1 VDISPGSDFRRT
13 INLDSFGNY
22 FFRSEQPFS
31 VINPKKLTD
40 AMYPQLPK
48 SYKNAYPFKISA
60 PSFIHPDD
68 YIPNVQVLGPFLDEI
83 ELLCFESNRTSLPSS
98 ETIREL
104 ASLATEFRFTYNV
117 HLPSDLDPGS
127 PDCKERYRFVDNI
140 LHVMDLTRPL
150 EPTTYILHLPYNQAP
165 IGRICDKAWQSRI
178 SDCLRR
184 LRDAGV
190 HCPALSIETLNYPLE
205 WIEQIIREYDLRVCL
220 DMGHL
225 IVNHE
230 NIEIPYRRFAERTT
244 MIHLHGVDNGK
255 DHQALNVFDQIR
267 LDQIFSL
274 LRQFAGTVSVEVFS
288 FNRLLTSLAV
298 LERNMR

>member
-1 VDISPGSDFRRT
+1 
-13 INLDSFGNY
+13 
-22 FFRSEQPFS
+22 
-31 VINPKKLTD
+31 
-40 AMYPQLPK
+40 MYPQLPK
-48 SYKNAYPFKISA
+48 SYKNTYPFKISA

-83 ELLCFESNRTSLPSS
+83 ELLCFESNRSSLPSQ

-104 ASLATEFRFTYNV
+104 ETLAREFRFTYNV
-117 HLPSDLDPGS
+117 HLPSDLYPGS
-127 PDCKERYRFVDNI
+127 PERKEQNRFVESI

-150 EPTTYILHLPYNQAP
+150 EPTTYILHLPYNQAR

-178 SDCLRR
+178 AGCLRR

-190 HCPALSIETLNYPLE
+190 HCPALSIETLNYPLA
-205 WIEQIIREYDLRVCL
+205 WIEQILLDYDLRVCL

-230 NIEIPYRRFAERTT
+230 NIETAYHHFAGQTT

-255 DHQALNVFDQIR
+255 DHQALDVFDQKR
-267 LDQIFSL
+267 LDKIFSL
-274 LRQFAGTVSVEVFS
+274 LKQFSGTVSIEVFS
-288 FNRLLTSLAV
+288 FNRLLASLAV

>member
-1 VDISPGSDFRRT
+1 LAGS
-13 INLDSFGNY
+13 
-22 FFRSEQPFS
+22 FFRSEQRFS
-31 VINPKKLTD
+31 FINPKKLQATV
-40 AMYPQLPK
+40 YPQLPK

-83 ELLCFESNRTSLPSS
+83 ELLCFESSRSSLPSPV
-98 ETIREL
+98 TIRKL
-104 ASLATEFRFTYNV
+104 ASLAREFRFTYNV

-127 PDCKERYRFVDNI
+127 PERMEQNRFVENM

-150 EPTTYILHLPYNQAP
+150 EPTAYILHIPYNQDP
-165 IGRICDKAWQSRI
+165 IGSICDKAWKSRI
-178 SDCLRR
+178 SGSLCR
-184 LRDAGV
+184 LREAGV

-230 NIEIPYRRFAERTT
+230 NIETTFCRFGGQTT
-244 MIHLHGVDNGK
+244 VIHIHGVDTGK
-255 DHQALNVFDQIR
+255 DHQALDVFDQSR

-274 LRQFAGTVSVEVFS
+274 LKQFSGTVSIEVFS
-288 FNRLLTSLAV
+288 YDHLLTSLAI
-298 LERNMR
+298 LEKNMR

>member
-1 VDISPGSDFRRT
+1 
-13 INLDSFGNY
+13 
-22 FFRSEQPFS
+22 
-31 VINPKKLTD
+31 
-40 AMYPQLPK
+40 MYPQLPK

-68 YIPNVQVLGPFLDEI
+68 YIPNVQLLGPFLDEI
-83 ELLCFESNRTSLPSS
+83 ELLCFESHRSSLPSQ

-104 ASLATEFRFTYNV
+104 KTLAREFRFTYNV
-117 HLPSDLDPGS
+117 HLPSDLYPGS
-127 PDCKERYRFVDNI
+127 PERKEQNRFVENI

-150 EPTTYILHLPYNQAP
+150 EPTTYILHLPYNQAR

-178 SDCLRR
+178 AGCLHR
-184 LRDAGV
+184 LRNAGV
-190 HCPALSIETLNYPLE
+190 HCPDLSIETLNYPLA
-205 WIEQIIREYDLRVCL
+205 WIEQILLDYDLRVCL

-230 NIEIPYRRFAERTT
+230 HIETAYHHFAGQTT

-255 DHQALNVFDQIR
+255 DHQALDVFDQKR
-267 LDQIFSL
+267 LDKIFSL
-274 LRQFAGTVSVEVFS
+274 LKQFSGTVSIEVFS
-288 FNRLLTSLAV
+288 FNRLLASLAV